1 MQKSLGKG
9 SGLVI
14 NLVIE
19 NNINISKPNLL
30 PGGSLY
36 SKY

>member
-1 MQKSLGKG
+1 MQKFLGKG

-30 PGGSLY
+30 PGRNLY